1 MTVKEFI
8 EELRKIRNQ
17 NLEIVFEELDGTYG
31 YVDKIEADNSY
42 VTLRSLWEN

>member
-31 YVDKIEADNSY
+31 HVDKIEADSSY